1 MKVRTLAAA
10 LAGCA
15 SLAACE
21 QASQKLPFDSDTD
34 QPIVRQVPAEGG
46 TVSSSAG
53 ASVQIP
59 AGALPSGATITL
71 TPVASSASES
81 GGAAAAYAFRLSP
94 DGLSLAKPAGV
105 DLSVDRTSPSAWL
118 ASVVVTNAA
127 GVTEVGTGSVD
138 LSSGIAHGDI
148 SSLGTVTAT
157 IPEPG
162 AVLRAGILSSATAS
176 LSPAPRADVAA
187 AVSTPTRSLRGD
199 CGAARNRCGTLTV
212 EVSPNLRDLV
222 DTLAVVYPR
231 VAGEIRITG
240 ATAAGQLSLDAPLRV
255 RVGGGKN
262 AVAVP
267 GRITAIPTA
276 ATVVTET
283 AGRIT
288 LTNVTVRGESGQ
300 HVGETTTTLVV
311 EYQGEQA
318 FIRMRQSFDA
328 VLGQDRREPVTVAAR
343 IPLHRV
349 F

>member
-15 SLAACE
+15 ALGACD
-21 QASQKLPFDSDTD
+21 QASQTLPFDNNAD
-34 QPIVRQVPAEGG
+34 QPVTRTVPAEGG
-46 TVSSSAG
+46 TVSSGAG

-71 TPVASSASES
+71 TPIPASASES
-81 GGAAAAYAFRLSP
+81 GGAAASYAFKLTP
-94 DGLSLAKPAGV
+94 DGLSLAKPASV
-105 DLSVDRTSPSAWL
+105 DLAVDRSSPNAWL
-118 ASVVVTNAA
+118 ASVVVTSAS
-127 GVTEVGTGSVD
+127 GVAEVGTGSVD
-138 LSSGIAHGDI
+138 LTSGIAHGDI
-148 SSLGTVTAT
+148 SALGTVTAT

-162 AVLRAGILSSATAS
+162 AVLRAGILSSATAN
-176 LSPAPRADVAA
+176 LSPAPRPDAAA
-187 AVSTPTRSLRGD
+187 AVLTPTKALRGD
-199 CGAARNRCGTLTV
+199 CGAARARCSTLTV
-212 EVSPNLRDLV
+212 EVSQNLRDLV

-231 VAGEIRITG
+231 VSGELRITG
-240 ATAAGQLSLDAPLRV
+240 TTAAGQLSLDAPLRA

-267 GRITAIPTA
+267 GRITAIATPQ
-276 ATVVTET
+276 TVVTEA

-300 HVGETTTTLVV
+300 HVGETSTTLTV
-311 EYQGEQA
+311 EYSGEQA

-328 VLGQDRREPVTVAAR
+328 VLGQDRHEPVTVAAR